1 MTPEQ
6 QLEVPWAPASPS
18 PDLVLSLTLLSSGV
32 GGRGFFEAETR
43 KTEKENE
50 HETECAQLE
59 MNGWGLFREKGPQR
73 EQQEKG

>member
-1 MTPEQ
+1 
-6 QLEVPWAPASPS
+6 
-18 PDLVLSLTLLSSGV
+18 VLSLTLLSSGV

-59 MNGWGLFREKGPQR
+59 MNGWGLFREKRPQR
-73 EQQEKG
+73 EQQEERMRHRAWVLSLSACVFLI